1 MFYLGTARAF
11 GTQDYP
17 GLSSSSIIEDERRIV
32 IKRLTNQDFHG
43 LSFYQ
48 TFCKAVGRLSSLWGC
63 FLLVEFSRFF
73 LFSISQFSHYP
84 SLFSSPSPPRSR
96 GSRHLKVPPATSNNV
111 SVWVETRTQ
120 QLLLAQILYSGPVV
134 VFYNNILL
142 LCCAVEKTW
151 HVWLYF
157 HTTVH
162 ERGLLR

>member
-1 MFYLGTARAF
+1 MYFLGIARAF

-17 GLSSSSIIEDERRIV
+17 GLSSFSIIEDERRIV

-48 TFCKAVGRLSSLWGC
+48 TFWKAEGRLSSSLWGC

-73 LFSISQFSHYP
+73 FSVFHSFHTIHLCFRH
-84 SLFSSPSPPRSR
+84 PPRLTEQQSYI
-96 GSRHLKVPPATSNNV
+96 KVPPTSV